1 MRLAGQLT
9 IVIATLAAGG
19 LLYAQSGKVSA
30 PATGSAPAAGSATT
44 KKDGKARPAILVT
57 PEREAAVMTFVQRNH
72 AELAELL
79 AVLKTSQPDEY
90 ERAVKEIFRTT
101 ERMELIRERDPLQ
114 YELEVAAWTAQS
126 RVQLLAA
133 KLKMGSS
140 DELVKQLREALKTQN
155 EAKLTLLKHERQ
167 KAADRVSKLESDI
180 ARFESDR
187 EEVID
192 KQLKLLTRAAA
203 EGRPAKLT
211 PKNTALAPKNT
222 AKQARKNVAPP
233 EKKPANQQ

>member
-9 IVIATLAAGG
+9 IVIAVLAAGG
-19 LLYAQSGKVSA
+19 LLSAQTGKVSA

-57 PEREAAVMTFVQRNH
+57 PEREAAVTTFVQRNH

-79 AVLKTSQPDEY
+79 GVLKASQPDEY
-90 ERAVKEIFRTT
+90 ERAVKEIFRAT
-101 ERMELIRERDPLQ
+101 ERMEQIRERDPLQ
-114 YELEVAAWTAQS
+114 YELEVVAWTAQS

-133 KLKMGSS
+133 RLKMGSS

-211 PKNTALAPKNT
+211 PKNTG
-222 AKQARKNVAPP
+222 KQARKNVAPP